1 MLGDGFMMTSPD
13 QLLLTHTVRLKLPDV
28 DTLIAFESLSFCEG
42 SIIFQLASPV
52 CLDGIHLLDSLLA
65 E

>member
-1 MLGDGFMMTSPD
+1 MLGDGFMMTSPG
-13 QLLLTHTVRLKLPDV
+13 QLLLNLPDV

-42 SIIFQLASPV
+42 RIIFQLASPV
-52 CLDGIHLLDSLLA
+52 WLDGIHLLDSLLA